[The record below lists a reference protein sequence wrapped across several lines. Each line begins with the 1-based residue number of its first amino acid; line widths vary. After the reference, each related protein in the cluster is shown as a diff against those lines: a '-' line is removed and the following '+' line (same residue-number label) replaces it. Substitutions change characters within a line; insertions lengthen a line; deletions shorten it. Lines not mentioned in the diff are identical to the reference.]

1 MNQIV
6 NKNLR
11 IPETLRKVKNIVGVF
26 SAKGGVGKSAI
37 ALQLAISL
45 KEKGYKVG
53 LVDADIYGPSQAIML
68 NSEPGELK
76 VTDNKIIEPLNK
88 QGLSFISMGL
98 ISNEKMPVIW
108 RGPMVSGA
116 VMQLLSQTNWG
127 ELDYLVIDTPP
138 GTGDIQL
145 TLLQKIPLTGTVIV
159 TTPQDVSISDCRK
172 GIEMIKKLSIPI
184 LGLIENMSWFQPTDS
199 NKKYYLFGKDG
210 GKFLAAEYD
219 IDLLAQ
225 LPLVEKID
233 EQELF
238 RSDTIINSFKT
249 PTDKIVK
256 LLKKIRSKKVD
267 SIPQKNVSN

>member
-11 IPETLRKVKNIVGVF
+11 IPETLRKVKNVVGVF

-68 NSEPGELK
+68 SSEPGELK

-145 TLLQKIPLTGTVIV
+145 TLLQKIPLTGTLIV

-184 LGLIENMSWFQPTDS
+184 
-199 NKKYYLFGKDG
+199 
-210 GKFLAAEYD
+210 
-219 IDLLAQ
+219 
-225 LPLVEKID
+225 
-233 EQELF
+233 
-238 RSDTIINSFKT
+238 
-249 PTDKIVK
+249 
-256 LLKKIRSKKVD
+256 
-267 SIPQKNVSN
+267 